1 MIDPDTPRDMIAD
14 ENRTGMHGPSPVLGP
29 DGQDARKYLALQER
43 ETLKEEIARPELIG
57 VRAFWD
63 QSIASGLTPER
74 MGTILRNAVRCDHR
88 YYLQLAEEM
97 EERDLHYNSV
107 LSTRKRA
114 ISALRAVVEPSSEK
128 RVDKRIAD
136 AVRDLLGEP
145 QFRDMM
151 RDLTDAFG
159 KGYSCIEIVWGERD
173 GLWRPSAYKW
183 RDPKYFT
190 FDFVSRSEVRL
201 AVLGT
206 IDGVALPPAKFIV
219 HTPKLKSGIPI
230 RGGFARLAAWGWMF
244 KNYSIKDWAAF
255 LDVFGMPIRVGKY
268 HPAAT
273 PEDRRKLLQAVASI
287 AVDAAAII
295 PESMAIEFIETK
307 NFADKPFENMARYM
321 DEQIS
326 KVVLGQT
333 MSTDG
338 HAGGLAQAK
347 IHNLVRIDI
356 KEDDADQA
364 AATINRDLVGPF
376 CELNFGA
383 DAPKPYA
390 IFPVTEPEDVAAVTN
405 SLAALVPLG
414 LKVSMREARE
424 KIGFGE
430 PDKDEELLKAPVGAA
445 SAAKAETPAQLD
457 RAWNRAEPMLAVNAA
472 DGGSAVT
479 LDEVERLAATG
490 AEDWEPQ
497 IAPIVAKVLAA
508 AQAARSYEEFQA
520 ALDKLAGEIDAD
532 PLAKRLAAAGLK
544 ARALGDL
551 GLGKP

>member
-1 MIDPDTPRDMIAD
+1 MITPDAPRDMIAE
-14 ENRTGMHGPSPVLGP
+14 ENQTGMHGPSPVLGP
-29 DGQDARKYLALQER
+29 DGQDARRYLALKER

-74 MGTILRNAVRCDHR
+74 MGTILRNAIRGDHR
-88 YYLQLAEEM
+88 YFLQLAEEM
-97 EERDLHYNSV
+97 EERDGHYGSV

-128 RVDKRIAD
+128 RVDKKIAD

-145 QFRDMM
+145 QFRDML

-159 KGYSCIEIVWGERD
+159 KGYSAIEIVWGERD
-173 GLWRPSAYKW
+173 GLWRPAAYKW

-190 FDFVSRSEVRL
+190 FDFVSRSELRL

-219 HTPKLKSGIPI
+219 HMPKLKSGIPI
-230 RGGFARLAAWGWMF
+230 RCGFARLAAWSWMF
-244 KNYSIKDWAAF
+244 KTYTLKDWMAF

-273 PEDRRKLLQAVASI
+273 AEDRRKLLTAVSQI

-295 PESMAIEFIETK
+295 PESMAIEFIEAK
-307 NFADKPFENMARYM
+307 GFADKPFENMARFM
-321 DEQIS
+321 DEQLS

-356 KEDDADQA
+356 KEDDADQL
-364 AATINRDLVGPF
+364 AATINRDLVAPF
-376 CELNFGA
+376 CALNFGA
-383 DAPKPYA
+383 DVPRPYA
-390 IFPVTEPEDVAAVTN
+390 IFPVAEPEDVAALTN

-430 PDKDEELLKAPVGAA
+430 PDGDEELLAAPQGKPAGQ
-445 SAAKAETPAQLD
+445 KPLNPAQLD
-457 RAWNRAEPMLAVNAA
+457 RAWNGARPLALNAE
-472 DGGSAVT
+472 DGGSAVA
-479 LDEVERLAATG
+479 LEEVEEIAATG
-490 AEDWEPQ
+490 AEDWAPQ
-497 IAPIVAKVLAA
+497 LSPIVAKVLAA
-508 AQAARSYEEFQA
+508 AREAKSYEEFVA
-520 ALDKLAGEIDAD
+520 ALDRLAGEIDAD

-551 GLGKP
+551 GLGKA

>member
-1 MIDPDTPRDMIAD
+1 MITPDAPRDMIAEED
-14 ENRTGMHGPSPVLGP
+14 RTGMHGPSPVLGP
-29 DGQDARKYLALQER
+29 DGQDARRYLALKER

-74 MGTILRNAVRCDHR
+74 MATILRNAIRGDHR
-88 YYLQLAEEM
+88 FFLELAEEM
-97 EERDLHYNSV
+97 EERDAHYNSV

-128 RVDKRIAD
+128 RVDKKIAD
-136 AVRDLLGEP
+136 AV
-145 QFRDMM
+145 

-159 KGYSCIEIVWGERD
+159 KGYSAIEIVWGERD
-173 GLWRPSAYKW
+173 GLWRPAAYKW

-190 FDFVSRSEVRL
+190 FDFVSRSELRL

-219 HTPKLKSGIPI
+219 HKPKLKSGIPI
-230 RGGFARLAAWGWMF
+230 RCGFARLAAWSWMF
-244 KNYSIKDWAAF
+244 KTYTLKDWMAF

-273 PEDRRKLLQAVASI
+273 AEDRRKLLTAVSQI

-295 PESMAIEFIETK
+295 PESMAIDFIEAK
-307 NFADKPFENMARYM
+307 GFADKPFENMARFM
-321 DEQIS
+321 DEQLS

-356 KEDDADQA
+356 KEDDADQL
-364 AATINRDLVGPF
+364 AATINRDLVTPF
-376 CELNFGA
+376 CALNFGA

-390 IFPVTEPEDVAAVTN
+390 IFPVAEPEDVAALTN

-424 KIGFGE
+424 KVGFGE
-430 PDKDEELLKAPVGAA
+430 PDPDEELLAAPASGGAIPKAQ
-445 SAAKAETPAQLD
+445 TPAQLD
-457 RAWNRAEPMLAVNAA
+457 RAWNGARPLALNAE
-472 DGGSAVT
+472 DGGSAVA
-479 LDEVERLAATG
+479 LEEVEEIAATG
-490 AEDWEPQ
+490 AEDWAPQ
-497 IAPIVAKVLAA
+497 LSPIVAKVLAA
-508 AQAARSYEEFQA
+508 AREAKSYEEFVA
-520 ALDKLAGEIDAD
+520 ALDRLAGEIDAD

-551 GLGKP
+551 GLGKA

>member
-1 MIDPDTPRDMIAD
+1 MTTPDTPRDLIA
-14 ENRTGMHGPSPVLGP
+14 EESQTGMHGPSPVLGP
-29 DGQDARKYLALQER
+29 DGQDARRYLALQER

-63 QSIASGLTPER
+63 QSVASGLTPER
-74 MGTILRNAVRCDHR
+74 MATILRNAVRGDHR
-88 YYLQLAEEM
+88 NFLQLAEEM

-114 ISALRAVVEPSSEK
+114 ISSLRAVVEPSSEK
-128 RVDKRIAD
+128 RVDKKIAD

-145 QFRDMM
+145 KFRDMM

-159 KGYSCIEIVWGERD
+159 KGYSCVEIIWGERD
-173 GLWRPSAYKW
+173 GLWRPDAYTW

-219 HTPKLKSGIPI
+219 HKPKLKSGIPI

-244 KNYSIKDWAAF
+244 KNYTIKDWMAF

-273 PEDRRKLLQAVASI
+273 PDDRRKLLNAVASI

-295 PESMAIEFIETK
+295 PESMAIDFIEAK

-364 AATINRDLVGPF
+364 AATINRDLVRPF

-390 IFPVTEPEDVAAVTN
+390 IFPVTEPEDVAALTN
-405 SLAALVPLG
+405 SLGALVPLG

-430 PDKDEELLKAPVGAA
+430 PDAEEELLKAPEGAKPKA
-445 SAAKAETPAQLD
+445 AQTPSALD
-457 RAWNRAEPMLAVNAA
+457 RAWNREQARLALNAE
-472 DGGSAVT
+472 GGAIA
-479 LDEVERLAATG
+479 LDEVEQLAATG

-497 IAPIVAKVLAA
+497 LSPIVAKVLAA
-508 AQAARSYEEFQA
+508 AKAATTFEEFAA

-544 ARALGDL
+544 AHGLGDL
-551 GLGKP
+551 GLGKA

>member
-1 MIDPDTPRDMIAD
+1 MADLSTPRDLIAD

-74 MGTILRNAVRCDHR
+74 MATILRNAVRGDHR
-88 YYLQLAEEM
+88 FFLELAEEM

-128 RVDKRIAD
+128 RVDKKIAD

-159 KGYSCIEIVWGERD
+159 KGYSCVEIVWGERD
-173 GLWRPSAYKW
+173 GLWRPAAYKW

-219 HTPKLKSGIPI
+219 HAPKLKSGVPI

-273 PEDRRKLLQAVASI
+273 AEDRRKLLWAVASI

-295 PESMAIEFIETK
+295 PESMAIEFIEAK

-364 AATINRDLVGPF
+364 AATINRDLVAPF
-376 CELNFGA
+376 VELNFGA

-390 IFPVTEPEDVAAVTN
+390 IFPVTEPEDVAALTN
-405 SLAALVPLG
+405 SLGVLVPLG

-424 KIGFGE
+424 KIGFAE
-430 PDKDEELLKAPVGAA
+430 PDKDEELLKAPEGKTGG
-445 SAAKAETPAQLD
+445 AKAETPAQLD
-457 RAWNRAEPMLAVNAA
+457 KAWNRVALNA
-472 DGGSAVT
+472 DGGGTIA
-479 LDEVERLAATG
+479 LDEVEQLAATG

-497 IAPIVAKVLAA
+497 ISPIVAKVLAA
-508 AQAARSYEEFQA
+508 AQAAKSYEEFQA
-520 ALDKLAGEIDAD
+520 ALDRLAGEIDAD
-532 PLAKRLAAAGLK
+532 PLAKRLAIAGLK

>member
-1 MIDPDTPRDMIAD
+1 MIDRSTPRDLIAE
-14 ENRTGMHGPSPVLGP
+14 ENQTGMHGPSPVLGP

-63 QSIASGLTPER
+63 QSVASGLTPER
-74 MGTILRNAVRCDHR
+74 MATILRNAVRGDHR

-114 ISALRAVVEPSSEK
+114 ISSLRAVVEPSSEK
-128 RVDKRIAD
+128 RVDKKVAD
-136 AVRDLLGEP
+136 AVLDLLGEP
-145 QFRDMM
+145 QFRHMM

-159 KGYSCIEIVWGERD
+159 KGYSGIEIVWGERD
-173 GLWRPSAYKW
+173 GLWRPAAYKW

-244 KNYSIKDWAAF
+244 KNYTIKDWMAF

-295 PESMAIEFIETK
+295 PESMAIDFIEAK

-364 AATINRDLVGPF
+364 AATINRDLVAPF
-376 CELNFGA
+376 VELNFGA

-390 IFPVTEPEDVAAVTN
+390 IFPVAEPEDVAAVTN
-405 SLAALVPLG
+405 ALGVLVPLG

-430 PDKDEELLKAPVGAA
+430 PDKDEDLLAAP
-445 SAAKAETPAQLD
+445 AAKTSAQKALNPAQLD
-457 RAWNRAEPMLAVNAA
+457 RAWNRIALNAE
-472 DGGSAVT
+472 GGGTIAK
-479 LDEVERLAATG
+479 DEVEQLAAAG

-497 IAPIVAKVLAA
+497 LSPIVAKVLAA
-508 AQAARSYEEFQA
+508 AAAARSFEEFQA
-520 ALDKLAGEIDAD
+520 ALDALAGEIDAD
-532 PLAKRLAAAGLK
+532 PLAKSLAAAGLK